1 MKRFVMISVL
11 ALVFTVITMSVHAQ
25 MKTVKVSGSDDHGW
39 VNLPAQPSTTG
50 DPNDGKPNVLFRDNN
65 AYIPTIGELKRF
77 INKKTVKE
85 GYRPWKDNEFVEI
98 YHFSSDGK
106 ETFSFQYHVKYV
118 STKNPGYLVETYFK
132 YSENPKRPQFGKPIA
147 EHKVTKSTFIN
158 IETGERIRASIK

>member
-50 DPNDGKPNVLFRDNN
+50 DPNDGKPNVLFRDND
-65 AYIPTIGELKRF
+65 AYIPTIGQLKRF
-77 INKKTVKE
+77 INRRNVKE

-106 ETFSFQYHVKYV
+106 ETFSFQYHIRCSPKE
-118 STKNPGYLVETYFK
+118 NPGYLLDVYIK
-132 YSENPKRPQFGKPIA
+132 YSEDPKRAQFGKPIV
-147 EHKVTKSTFIN
+147 EHEMTKRTFIN